1 MKNDIAT
8 IYVAYSDKIGG
19 KRRPV
24 LLVDEDDTNLVFYR
38 ITSKYANKS
47 ENIKQ
52 FYFPIED
59 WKEAGLNMK
68 SWIDTKEY
76 KTTQKDK
83 VVYKK
88 IGKLSLK
95 DKDRL
100 SDFLEHMQSDRKE
113 IGIEDSILKE
123 VSKNSQNIYKS
134 IENMYLSNDIVA
146 EKFSERRNVEQ
157 FYFKH
162 KTEIKK
168 CISELSISTGVSK
181 KELLGKDYKRNS
193 CVLSY
198 KLGLSNILKKIEDG
212 SLDYKSS
219 HEINNQ
225 KNDLEIE

>member
-100 SDFLEHMQSDRKE
+100 SDFLEHLQSDRKE

-134 IENMYLSNDIVA
+134 IENMYL
-146 EKFSERRNVEQ
+146 
-157 FYFKH
+157 
-162 KTEIKK
+162 
-168 CISELSISTGVSK
+168 
-181 KELLGKDYKRNS
+181 
-193 CVLSY
+193 VLV
-198 KLGLSNILKKIEDG
+198 
-212 SLDYKSS
+212 
-219 HEINNQ
+219 
-225 KNDLEIE
+225 